1 MPANLTPEYLDAER
15 EYKQARTPQDRL
27 EALRKMLATV
37 PKHKGTEKL
46 QADIK
51 RRISKLM
58 EEMQKSS
65 RRKGFAISVPKE
77 GAGQVALVG
86 APNTGKSRLV
96 AALTHATPEV
106 APYPFTTRSPYPA
119 MMPFENVQVQLVDL
133 PPFYAQHLE
142 PWVAGIVRTADA
154 ALIVFDLGCDD
165 PLEQLEETFRLLREC
180 KIKPVAGEPVVDPW
194 ASVVEKKC
202 LLVANKADVPGA
214 AENFVVLQ
222 ELYGDTYPMLPVSA
236 ERGDGIEQLRRGIF
250 RMLNV
255 LRVYSKPP
263 GKEAD
268 LSRPF
273 VLRRPATLLQ
283 FANLV
288 HHDFGEKLRYARVW
302 GDGKFDG
309 QRVTKEYELQDGD
322 VVELH
327 I

>member
-15 EYKQARTPQDRL
+15 EYKQARTAQERL
-27 EALRKMLATV
+27 DALRRMLATV

-51 RRISKLM
+51 RRISRLM
-58 EEMQKSS
+58 EEMQKSGK
-65 RRKGFAISVPKE
+65 RKGFAISVPKE

-106 APYPFTTRSPYPA
+106 APYPFTTRAPYPA
-119 MMPFENVQVQLVDL
+119 MMPFEDVQVQLVDL
-133 PPFYAQHLE
+133 PPFSAQHLE

-154 ALIVFDLGCDD
+154 ALIVFDLACDD
-165 PLEQLEETFRLLREC
+165 PLEQLGETFSLLRQC
-180 KIKPVAGEPVVDPW
+180 KIKPVAGEAVVDPW
-194 ASVVEKKC
+194 ASVAEKKC
-202 LLVANKADVPGA
+202 LLVGNKVDAPSA
-214 AENFVVLQ
+214 AETFEVLQ
-222 ELYGDTYPMLPVSA
+222 ELYGGQFPLCAVSA
-236 ERGDGIEQLRRGIF
+236 ERGDGIEQLRRTIF
-250 RMLNV
+250 AMLNV

-268 LSRPF
+268 RSRPF
-273 VLRRPATLLQ
+273 VLRRPATILQ
-283 FANLV
+283 FASLV
-288 HHDFGEKLRYARVW
+288 HHDFAEKLRFARVW
-302 GDGKFDG
+302 GNGKFEG
-309 QRVTKEYELQDGD
+309 QRVNKEYELQDGD

>member
-1 MPANLTPEYLDAER
+1 MPANLTPEYLQAER
-15 EYKQARTPQDRL
+15 EYKQARTAQERL

-51 RRISKLM
+51 RRISKLN
-58 EEMQKSS
+58 EQIQKSG

-86 APNTGKSRLV
+86 APNVGKSQLV

-106 APYPFTTRSPYPA
+106 APYPFTTRAPYPA

-133 PPFYAQHLE
+133 PPLCSEHTE
-142 PWVAGIVRTADA
+142 PWIAGIVRTADA
-154 ALIVFDLGCDD
+154 ALIVIDLTCPD
-165 PLEQLEETFRLLREC
+165 PLEQVEETLRLLAQC
-180 KIKPVAGEPVVDPW
+180 KIKPVAGEARFDPW
-194 ASVVEKKC
+194 ASVVEKQC
-202 LLVANKADVPGA
+202 MLVANKLDGPQAPA
-214 AENFVVLQ
+214 TFSVLQ
-222 ELYGDTYPMLPVSA
+222 ELYGAEYPMHAVSA
-236 ERGDGIEQLRRGIF
+236 AQGDGLEELRRAIF
-250 RMLNV
+250 GMLKV
-255 LRVYSKPP
+255 MRVYSKPP
-263 GKEAD
+263 GKEPD

-273 VLRRPATLLQ
+273 VLKQQTNLLE

-288 HHDFGEKLRYARVW
+288 HHDFGQRLRFARVW
-302 GDGKFDG
+302 GKGKFDG
-309 QRVTKEYELQDGD
+309 QRVTKEYLLQDGD